1 MVTVMVGSASHPVS
15 DRLYGAFL
23 EDINMSVDGGLNA
36 NVVNN
41 YSFDGVYLKH
51 HSMRARGT
59 DRWRTQAD
67 PLRFWQFHGVSATSY
82 GTQTRGEHGQRIET
96 SCPAPPLHPNSRY
109 VRVTLPAGRRGAN
122 IENLGYNGGGRHA
135 GECAIAISQG
145 HRYDF
150 SVYVRPVA
158 GVVTLAVSVVN
169 ASGAALTDC
178 VELSCGGPGDADASS
193 ASAAAARACDTDD
206 TAHSNGWVRL
216 TCTLSGMASGLGK
229 LHIGLVP
236 GNGHL
241 GDCGYAGDGADAGEQ
256 RADGARADKDGMHT
270 DGVRADGVRADG
282 HHAGRVATAPT
293 AVSIAAPSISQSA
306 AQSAV
311 QLAAPAALSDTVI
324 DLDCVSL
331 MDADTWGAGDPKWRY
346 GRFRRDLVEAIAA
359 LKPAFLRFP
368 GGCITEGVTPGNEY
382 RWKDTV
388 GALYARRQQYNMWAF
403 RMPDGSSYSQS
414 YQIGFYEYFCLC
426 EDLGAKPLPTLFA
439 GMTCQSPYR
448 DPQSIPVDSDYFR
461 DVVVQDYL
469 DLIEFANGD
478 PDASRWARVRRDMGH
493 PAPFGLDMIGIG
505 NENYGEG
512 YMERFDAIAK
522 AIHECYPS
530 ILCVMSA
537 GLFPYHLSM
546 RRAWNHARDIAAGRG
561 EMLLACDPPL
571 AGSRVIVDEHS
582 YHTPEWFASQARRYD
597 GYPRDSAGVMVGEY
611 SANGYLAGRKQDNA
625 HANTW
630 ASALGE
636 AAFLTG
642 CERNSD
648 VVRMT
653 SYAPLLARVPGK
665 GWMQNLIEFDARTVM
680 PTLNAEVEQLFAT
693 HIGPMAYEC
702 ELGDAGHTRASKAA
716 VGRLFASATG
726 DESTRFIKLVNTGGD
741 RIDVTLDISF
751 GLRSLGARSRRDSCR
766 LRVVRL
772 CAAPEARN
780 VLGAEGV
787 SHRVVERREDT
798 FAMAGPPVR
807 FALGLPA
814 YSVTMVTVTL

>member
-51 HSMRARGT
+51 HSIRARGT

-109 VRVTLPAGRRGAN
+109 VRVTLPAGRHGAD
-122 IENLGYNGGGRHA
+122 IENLGYNGGDKHA

-193 ASAAAARACDTDD
+193 ASVAAARACDSDD

-236 GNGHL
+236 GNGHV

-256 RADGARADKDGMHT
+256 RADG
-270 DGVRADGVRADG
+270 VRADE
-282 HHAGRVATAPT
+282 HHAGRVATTPATVPT
-293 AVSIAAPSISQSA
+293 AAPSTAQSA
-306 AQSAV
+306 A
-311 QLAAPAALSDTVI
+311 QLAAPAALSDAVI

-448 DPQSIPVDSDYFR
+448 DPQSIPVNSEYFR

-478 PDASRWARVRRDMGH
+478 PDTSQWARVRRDMGH

-512 YMERFDAIAK
+512 YMERFDVIAE
-522 AIHECYPS
+522 AIHERYLS

-561 EMLLACDPPL
+561 RMLLACDPPL

-582 YHTPEWFASQARRYD
+582 YHTPQWFASQARRYD
-597 GYPRDSAGVMVGEY
+597 RYPRDSAGVMVGEY

-653 SYAPLLARVPGK
+653 SYAPLLAHAQGK
-665 GWMQNLIEFDARTVM
+665 GWMHNLIEFDARTVM
-680 PTLNAEVEQLFAT
+680 PTLNAEVGRLFAT

-702 ELGDAGHTRASKAA
+702 SFENRDGERGVAD
-716 VGRLFASATG
+716 RLFVSATG
-726 DESTRFIKLVNTGGD
+726 SEDTRFVKLVNTSAD
-741 RIDVTLDISF
+741 RIDITLDVSF
-751 GLRSLGARSRRDSCR
+751 GLRVLSSAPRNRSACK

-772 CAAPEARN
+772 SADPNARN
-780 VLGAEGV
+780 ELGVEGV
-787 SHRVVERREDT
+787 SSEAAERREDT

-807 FALGLPA
+807 FALGVPA
-814 YSVTMVTVTL
+814 YSVTVVTVSL

>member
-1 MVTVMVGSASHPVS
+1 M
-15 DRLYGAFL
+15 
-23 EDINMSVDGGLNA
+23 
-36 NVVNN
+36 
-41 YSFDGVYLKH
+41 
-51 HSMRARGT
+51 
-59 DRWRTQAD
+59 
-67 PLRFWQFHGVSATSY
+67 
-82 GTQTRGEHGQRIET
+82 
-96 SCPAPPLHPNSRY
+96 
-109 VRVTLPAGRRGAN
+109 
-122 IENLGYNGGGRHA
+122 
-135 GECAIAISQG
+135 
-145 HRYDF
+145 
-150 SVYVRPVA
+150 
-158 GVVTLAVSVVN
+158 
-169 ASGAALTDC
+169 
-178 VELSCGGPGDADASS
+178 
-193 ASAAAARACDTDD
+193 
-206 TAHSNGWVRL
+206 
-216 TCTLSGMASGLGK
+216 
-229 LHIGLVP
+229 
-236 GNGHL
+236 
-241 GDCGYAGDGADAGEQ
+241 
-256 RADGARADKDGMHT
+256 
-270 DGVRADGVRADG
+270 
-282 HHAGRVATAPT
+282 
-293 AVSIAAPSISQSA
+293 
-306 AQSAV
+306 
-311 QLAAPAALSDTVI
+311 SDTVI
-324 DLDCVSL
+324 DLDCVVL
-331 MDADTWGAGDPKWRY
+331 MDSDTWGAGDPKWRY

-368 GGCITEGVTPGNEY
+368 GGCIIEGVTPGNEY

-448 DPQSIPVDSDYFR
+448 DPQSIPVNSEYFR

-478 PDASRWARVRRDMGH
+478 PDASQWARVRRDMGH

-505 NENYGEG
+505 NENYGQG

-522 AIHECYPS
+522 AIHERYPS

-537 GLFPYHLSM
+537 GLFPYRLSM

-571 AGSRVIVDEHS
+571 AGSRIIVDEHS

-597 GYPRDSAGVMVGEY
+597 GYPRDSVGVMVGEY

-693 HIGPMAYEC
+693 HIGPMAYQC
-702 ELGDAGHTRASKAA
+702 ELGDAGHTRAGKA
-716 VGRLFASATG
+716 VGSRLFVSATG

-751 GLRSLGARSRRDSCR
+751 GLRSLGARPRRDSCR
-766 LRVVRL
+766 LHVVRL

-780 VLGAEGV
+780 VLGDEGV
-787 SHRVVERREDT
+787 SHRVAERREDT

>member
-1 MVTVMVGSASHPVS
+1 MVTIMVGSAAHPVS
-15 DRLYGAFL
+15 ERLYGAFL
-23 EDINMSVDGGLNA
+23 EDINMSIDGGLNA
-36 NVVNN
+36 NMVNN

-51 HSMRARGT
+51 SSMRARGA

-67 PLRFWQFHGVSATSY
+67 PLRFWRLNDVDATSC
-82 GTQTRGEHGQRIET
+82 GTQTRGEHGERVDTE
-96 SCPAPPLHPNSRY
+96 CPAPPLHKNSRY
-109 VRVTLPAGRRGAN
+109 VRIAFPVDCDHASL
-122 IENLGYNGGGRHA
+122 ENLGYTAGGTHA
-135 GECAIAISQG
+135 GDCAMAIEQG
-145 HRYDF
+145 HRYEF
-150 SVYVRPVA
+150 GVYARPVA
-158 GVVTLAVSVVN
+158 GAVTLTVSVID
-169 ASGAALTDC
+169 AADMPLTDC
-178 VELSCGGPGDADASS
+178 VTISCGGFSAEGGGAVSGDTGDHIADPGASTS
-193 ASAAAARACDTDD
+193 PIAPDEASD
-206 TAHSNGWVRL
+206 NGWIHL
-216 TCTLSGMASGLGK
+216 SCTLSGLVSGLGK
-229 LHIGLVP
+229 LHIGFAATA
-236 GNGHL
+236 GN
-241 GDCGYAGDGADAGEQ
+241 AGMDMSAVSVVDN
-256 RADGARADKDGMHT
+256 ADGIGSHDVVGLTHPPD
-270 DGVRADGVRADG
+270 
-282 HHAGRVATAPT
+282 P
-293 AVSIAAPSISQSA
+293 
-306 AQSAV
+306 
-311 QLAAPAALSDTVI
+311 APAVI

-331 MDADTWGAGDPKWRY
+331 MDTDTWGADDPKWRY

-448 DPQSIPVDSDYFR
+448 DPQSIPMDSEYFR

-478 PDASRWARVRRDMGH
+478 PDTSQWARVRRDMGH

-512 YMERFDAIAK
+512 YMERFDAIAE
-522 AIHECYPS
+522 AIHERYPS
-530 ILCVMSA
+530 IRCVMSA

-561 EMLLACDPPL
+561 RMLLACDPPL

-582 YHTPEWFASQARRYD
+582 YHTPQWFASQARRYD
-597 GYPRDSAGVMVGEY
+597 RYPRDSAGVMVGEY

-653 SYAPLLARVPGK
+653 SYAPLLAHAQGK
-665 GWMQNLIEFDARTVM
+665 GWMHNLIEFDARTVM
-680 PTLNAEVEQLFAT
+680 PTLNAEVERLFAT

-702 ELGDAGHTRASKAA
+702 SFENRDGERGVAD
-716 VGRLFASATG
+716 RLFVSATG
-726 DESTRFIKLVNTGGD
+726 SEDTRFVKLVNTSAD
-741 RIDVTLDISF
+741 RIDITLDVSF
-751 GLRSLGARSRRDSCR
+751 GLRVLSSAPRNRSACK

-772 CAAPEARN
+772 SADPNARN
-780 VLGAEGV
+780 ELGGDGV
-787 SHRVVERREDT
+787 SSEAAERREDT

-807 FALGLPA
+807 FALGVPA
-814 YSVTMVTVTL
+814 YSVTVVTVSL

>member
-1 MVTVMVGSASHPVS
+1 MGTMVTVMVGPASHPVS
-15 DRLYGAFL
+15 DRLYGASL

-36 NVVNN
+36 NVINN
-41 YSFDGVYLKH
+41 YSFDGVYLRH
-51 HSMRARGT
+51 RSMRARGA
-59 DRWRTQAD
+59 DRWRTEAD
-67 PLRFWQFHGVSATSY
+67 PLRFWRFNGVDATSC
-82 GTQTRGEHGQRIET
+82 GTQIRGEHGQRVET
-96 SCPAPPLHPNSRY
+96 ECPAPPLHRNSRY
-109 VRVTLPAGRRGAN
+109 VRISLPAGQDHAS
-122 IENLGYNGGGRHA
+122 IENLCYTAGGEHA
-135 GECAIAISQG
+135 GDCAMAIAQG

-150 SVYVRPVA
+150 GVYVRPVA
-158 GVVTLAVSVVN
+158 GTVGLRVSVVD
-169 ASGAALTDC
+169 AGGVPLTNH
-178 VELSCGGPGDADASS
+178 VTLSCGTALMVPDRYADDGEGDDGEGDDGANDAIGDSAGVEDVPDSS
-193 ASAAAARACDTDD
+193 GMPPAG
-206 TAHSNGWVRL
+206 GWIHL
-216 TCTLSGMASGLGK
+216 TCTLSGLVSGVGK
-229 LHIGLVP
+229 LHIGLGP
-236 GNGHL
+236 L
-241 GDCGYAGDGADAGEQ
+241 PQGAD
-256 RADGARADKDGMHT
+256 
-270 DGVRADGVRADG
+270 
-282 HHAGRVATAPT
+282 TAESDIQTPGDR
-293 AVSIAAPSISQSA
+293 
-306 AQSAV
+306 SAV
-311 QLAAPAALSDTVI
+311 APAAPASDTI
-324 DLDCVSL
+324 LDLDCVSL
-331 MDADTWGAGDPKWRY
+331 MDADAWGAGDSKWRY

-448 DPQSIPVDSDYFR
+448 DPQSIPVDSNYFR

-478 PDASRWARVRRDMGH
+478 PYASQWARVRRDMGH

-582 YHTPEWFASQARRYD
+582 YRTPEWFASQARRYD
-597 GYPRDSAGVMVGEY
+597 RYPRDSAGVMVGEY

-702 ELGDAGHTRASKAA
+702 QLGDIGHARAGKA
-716 VGRLFASATG
+716 VTDRLFVCATG

-787 SHRVVERREDT
+787 SHRAVERREDT

>member
-51 HSMRARGT
+51 HSMRVRGT

-109 VRVTLPAGRRGAN
+109 VRVTLPAGRRGAD
-122 IENLGYNGGGRHA
+122 IENLGYNGGGKHA
-135 GECAIAISQG
+135 GDCAIAIAQG

-150 SVYVRPVA
+150 GVYARPVA
-158 GVVTLAVSVVN
+158 GVMTLAVSVVN
-169 ASGAALTDC
+169 ASGVALTDC
-178 VELSCGGPGDADASS
+178 VTLSCSAPGNDLS
-193 ASAAAARACDTDD
+193 SAAAAGSCDPDD
-206 TAHSNGWVRL
+206 ADCINGWVHL
-216 TCTLSGMASGLGK
+216 TCTLSGLASGLGK
-229 LHIGLVP
+229 LHIGLIA
-236 GNGHL
+236 GEDRA
-241 GDCGYAGDGADAGEQ
+241 GDCASAGDGGNPGEGNAGDT
-256 RADGARADKDGMHT
+256 RGYRAHGYSAGLSGMVPDTADGRSGCTPRPAPA
-270 DGVRADGVRADG
+270 VRSG
-282 HHAGRVATAPT
+282 
-293 AVSIAAPSISQSA
+293 A
-306 AQSAV
+306 AQTDAQAISSTTGSGDIAIPV
-311 QLAAPAALSDTVI
+311 SDTVI
-324 DLDCVSL
+324 DLDCVVL
-331 MDADTWGAGDPKWRY
+331 MDSDTWGAGDPKWRY

-448 DPQSIPVDSDYFR
+448 DPQSIPVDSEYFR

-478 PDASRWARVRRDMGH
+478 PDASQWARVRRDMGH

-505 NENYGEG
+505 NENYGQG

-522 AIHECYPS
+522 AIHERYPS

-537 GLFPYHLSM
+537 GLFPYRLSM

-571 AGSRVIVDEHS
+571 AGSRIIVDEHS

-597 GYPRDSAGVMVGEY
+597 GYPRDSVGVMVGEY

-680 PTLNAEVEQLFAT
+680 PTLNAEVEQLFAK
-693 HIGPMAYEC
+693 HIGPMAYQC
-702 ELGDAGHTRASKAA
+702 ELGDAGHTRAGKA
-716 VGRLFASATG
+716 VGSRLFVSATG

-751 GLRSLGARSRRDSCR
+751 GLRSLGARPRRDSCR
-766 LRVVRL
+766 LHVVRL

-780 VLGAEGV
+780 VLGDEGV
-787 SHRVVERREDT
+787 SHRVAERREDT

>member
-51 HSMRARGT
+51 HSMRVRGT

-109 VRVTLPAGRRGAN
+109 VRVTLPAGRRGAD
-122 IENLGYNGGGRHA
+122 IENLGYNGGGKHA
-135 GECAIAISQG
+135 GDCAIAIAQG

-150 SVYVRPVA
+150 GVYARPVA
-158 GVVTLAVSVVN
+158 GVMTLAVSVVN
-169 ASGAALTDC
+169 ASGVALTDC
-178 VELSCGGPGDADASS
+178 VTLSCSAPGNDLSG
-193 ASAAAARACDTDD
+193 AAAAGACDPDD
-206 TAHSNGWVRL
+206 ADCINGWVHL
-216 TCTLSGMASGLGK
+216 TCTLSGLASGLGK
-229 LHIGLVP
+229 LHIGLIA
-236 GNGHL
+236 GEDRA
-241 GDCGYAGDGADAGEQ
+241 GDCASAGDGGNPGEGNAGDT
-256 RADGARADKDGMHT
+256 RGYRAHGYSAGLSGMVPDTADGRSGCAPRPAPA
-270 DGVRADGVRADG
+270 VR
-282 HHAGRVATAPT
+282 
-293 AVSIAAPSISQSA
+293 SSA
-306 AQSAV
+306 AQTDAQAV
-311 QLAAPAALSDTVI
+311 SSTTGSGDIAIPVSDTVI
-324 DLDCVSL
+324 DLDCVVL
-331 MDADTWGAGDPKWRY
+331 MDSDTWGAGDPKWRY

-448 DPQSIPVDSDYFR
+448 DPQSIPVNSEYFR

-478 PDASRWARVRRDMGH
+478 PDASQWARVRRDMGH

-505 NENYGEG
+505 NENYGQG

-522 AIHECYPS
+522 AIHERYPS

-537 GLFPYHLSM
+537 GLFPYRLSM

-571 AGSRVIVDEHS
+571 AGSRIIVDEHS

-597 GYPRDSAGVMVGEY
+597 GYPRDSVGVMVGEY

-693 HIGPMAYEC
+693 HIGQMAYQC
-702 ELGDAGHTRASKAA
+702 ELGDAGHTRAGKVAA
-716 VGRLFASATG
+716 GRLFVSATG

-751 GLRSLGARSRRDSCR
+751 GLRSLGARPRRDSCR
-766 LRVVRL
+766 LHVVRL

-780 VLGAEGV
+780 VLGDEGV
-787 SHRVVERREDT
+787 SHRVAERREDT
-798 FAMAGPPVR
+798 FAMAWPPVR

>member
-1 MVTVMVGSASHPVS
+1 MVGSASHPVS

-51 HSMRARGT
+51 HSMRVRGT

-109 VRVTLPAGRRGAN
+109 VRVTLPAGRRGAD
-122 IENLGYNGGGRHA
+122 IENLGYNGGGKHA

-158 GVVTLAVSVVN
+158 GVMTLAVSVVN
-169 ASGAALTDC
+169 ASGVALTDC
-178 VELSCGGPGDADASS
+178 VTLSCSAPGNDLS
-193 ASAAAARACDTDD
+193 SAAAAGSCDPDD
-206 TAHSNGWVRL
+206 ADCVNGWVHL
-216 TCTLSGMASGLGK
+216 TCTLSGLASGLGK
-229 LHIGLVP
+229 LHIGLTA
-236 GNGHL
+236 GEDRA
-241 GDCGYAGDGADAGEQ
+241 GDCASAGDGGNPGEGNAGDT
-256 RADGARADKDGMHT
+256 RGYRAHGYSAGLSGMVPDTADGQS
-270 DGVRADGVRADG
+270 GVAPRPAPAVR
-282 HHAGRVATAPT
+282 
-293 AVSIAAPSISQSA
+293 SSA
-306 AQSAV
+306 AQTDAQAISSTTGSGDIAIPV
-311 QLAAPAALSDTVI
+311 SDTVI
-324 DLDCVSL
+324 DLDCVVL
-331 MDADTWGAGDPKWRY
+331 MDSDTWGAGDPKWRY
-346 GRFRRDLVEAIAA
+346 GGFRRDLVEAIAA

-448 DPQSIPVDSDYFR
+448 DPQFIPVDSEYFR

-478 PDASRWARVRRDMGH
+478 PDASQWARVRRDMGH

-505 NENYGEG
+505 NENYGQG
-512 YMERFDAIAK
+512 YVERFDAIAK
-522 AIHECYPS
+522 AIHERYPS

-537 GLFPYHLSM
+537 GLFPYRLSM

-571 AGSRVIVDEHS
+571 AGSRIIVDEHS

-597 GYPRDSAGVMVGEY
+597 GYPRDSVGVMVGEY

-693 HIGPMAYEC
+693 HIGPMAYQC
-702 ELGDAGHTRASKAA
+702 DLGDAGHTRAGKA
-716 VGRLFASATG
+716 VGSRLFVSATG

-751 GLRSLGARSRRDSCR
+751 GLRSLGARPRRDSCR
-766 LRVVRL
+766 LHVVRL

-780 VLGAEGV
+780 VLGDEGV
-787 SHRVVERREDT
+787 SHRVAERREDT

>member
-1 MVTVMVGSASHPVS
+1 
-15 DRLYGAFL
+15 
-23 EDINMSVDGGLNA
+23 
-36 NVVNN
+36 
-41 YSFDGVYLKH
+41 
-51 HSMRARGT
+51 
-59 DRWRTQAD
+59 
-67 PLRFWQFHGVSATSY
+67 
-82 GTQTRGEHGQRIET
+82 
-96 SCPAPPLHPNSRY
+96 
-109 VRVTLPAGRRGAN
+109 
-122 IENLGYNGGGRHA
+122 
-135 GECAIAISQG
+135 
-145 HRYDF
+145 
-150 SVYVRPVA
+150 
-158 GVVTLAVSVVN
+158 
-169 ASGAALTDC
+169 
-178 VELSCGGPGDADASS
+178 
-193 ASAAAARACDTDD
+193 
-206 TAHSNGWVRL
+206 
-216 TCTLSGMASGLGK
+216 
-229 LHIGLVP
+229 
-236 GNGHL
+236 
-241 GDCGYAGDGADAGEQ
+241 
-256 RADGARADKDGMHT
+256 
-270 DGVRADGVRADG
+270 
-282 HHAGRVATAPT
+282 
-293 AVSIAAPSISQSA
+293 
-306 AQSAV
+306 
-311 QLAAPAALSDTVI
+311 
-324 DLDCVSL
+324 
-331 MDADTWGAGDPKWRY
+331 
-346 GRFRRDLVEAIAA
+346 
-359 LKPAFLRFP
+359 
-368 GGCITEGVTPGNEY
+368 
-382 RWKDTV
+382 
-388 GALYARRQQYNMWAF
+388 
-403 RMPDGSSYSQS
+403 MPDGSSYSQS

-478 PDASRWARVRRDMGH
+478 PDASQWARVRRDMGH

-597 GYPRDSAGVMVGEY
+597 RYPRDSAGVMVGEY

-702 ELGDAGHTRASKAA
+702 QLGDIGHARAGKA
-716 VGRLFASATG
+716 VTDRLFVCATG
-726 DESTRFIKLVNTGGD
+726 DESTRFIKLVNTGGVG
-741 RIDVTLDISF
+741 IDVTLDISF

-787 SHRVVERREDT
+787 SHRAVERREDT

>member
-51 HSMRARGT
+51 HSMRVRGT

-109 VRVTLPAGRRGAN
+109 VRVTLPTGRRGAD
-122 IENLGYNGGGRHA
+122 IENLGYNGGGKHA
-135 GECAIAISQG
+135 GECAIAIAQG

-150 SVYVRPVA
+150 GVYARPVA
-158 GVVTLAVSVVN
+158 GVMTLAVSVVN
-169 ASGAALTDC
+169 ASGVALTDC
-178 VELSCGGPGDADASS
+178 VTLSCSAPGNDLS
-193 ASAAAARACDTDD
+193 SAAAAGSCDPDD
-206 TAHSNGWVRL
+206 ADCINGWVHL
-216 TCTLSGMASGLGK
+216 TCTLSGLASGLGK
-229 LHIGLVP
+229 LHIGLIAGEDRV
-236 GNGHL
+236 
-241 GDCGYAGDGADAGEQ
+241 GDCASAGDGGKPGEGNAGDT
-256 RADGARADKDGMHT
+256 RGYRAHGYSAGLSGMVPDTADGQS
-270 DGVRADGVRADG
+270 GVAPRPAPAVRSSA
-282 HHAGRVATAPT
+282 APT
-293 AVSIAAPSISQSA
+293 NAQAVSSTTGSGDIAIP
-306 AQSAV
+306 V
-311 QLAAPAALSDTVI
+311 SDTVI
-324 DLDCVSL
+324 DLDCVVL
-331 MDADTWGAGDPKWRY
+331 MDSDTWGAGDPKWRY

-448 DPQSIPVDSDYFR
+448 DPQSIPVDSEYFR

-478 PDASRWARVRRDMGH
+478 PDTSQWARVRRDMGH

-505 NENYGEG
+505 NENYGQG

-522 AIHECYPS
+522 AIHEHYPS

-537 GLFPYHLSM
+537 GLFPYPFSM

-597 GYPRDSAGVMVGEY
+597 RYPRDSAGVMVGEY

-702 ELGDAGHTRASKAA
+702 ELGDVGHTRAGKAA
-716 VGRLFASATG
+716 ADRLFASATG

-780 VLGAEGV
+780 VLGAEGA
-787 SHRVVERREDT
+787 SHRAVERREDT

-814 YSVTMVTVTL
+814 YSVTMVAVTL

>member
-1 MVTVMVGSASHPVS
+1 MVGSASHPVS

-109 VRVTLPAGRRGAN
+109 VRVTLPAGRRGAD
-122 IENLGYNGGGRHA
+122 IENLGYNGDGKHA

-150 SVYVRPVA
+150 SVYARSVA
-158 GVVTLAVSVVN
+158 GVMTLAVSVVN
-169 ASGAALTDC
+169 ASGVALTDC
-178 VELSCGGPGDADASS
+178 VTLSCSAPGNDLS
-193 ASAAAARACDTDD
+193 SAAAAGSCDPDD
-206 TAHSNGWVRL
+206 ADCINGWVHL
-216 TCTLSGMASGLGK
+216 TCTLSGLASGLGK
-229 LHIGLVP
+229 LHIGLIA
-236 GNGHL
+236 GEDRA
-241 GDCGYAGDGADAGEQ
+241 GDCASAGDGGNPGEGNAGDT
-256 RADGARADKDGMHT
+256 RGYRAHGYSAGLSGMVPDTADGQS
-270 DGVRADGVRADG
+270 GVAPRPAPAVRSSA
-282 HHAGRVATAPT
+282 APT
-293 AVSIAAPSISQSA
+293 NAQAVSSTTGSGDIAIP
-306 AQSAV
+306 V
-311 QLAAPAALSDTVI
+311 SDTVI
-324 DLDCVSL
+324 DLDCVVL
-331 MDADTWGAGDPKWRY
+331 MDSDTWGAGDPKWRY

-448 DPQSIPVDSDYFR
+448 DPQSIPVDSEYFR

-478 PDASRWARVRRDMGH
+478 PDASQWARVRRDMGH

-505 NENYGEG
+505 NENYGQG

-522 AIHECYPS
+522 AIHERYPS

-537 GLFPYHLSM
+537 GLFPYRLSM

-571 AGSRVIVDEHS
+571 AGSRIIVDEHS

-597 GYPRDSAGVMVGEY
+597 GYPRDSVGVMVGEY

-693 HIGPMAYEC
+693 HIGPMAYQC
-702 ELGDAGHTRASKAA
+702 ELGDAGHTRAGKA
-716 VGRLFASATG
+716 VGSRLFVSATG

-751 GLRSLGARSRRDSCR
+751 GLRSLGARPRRDSCR
-766 LRVVRL
+766 LHVVRL

-780 VLGAEGV
+780 VLGDEGV
-787 SHRVVERREDT
+787 SHRVAERREDT

>member
-1 MVTVMVGSASHPVS
+1 MVGSASHPVS

-51 HSMRARGT
+51 HSMRVRGT
-59 DRWRTQAD
+59 DRWRTQGD

-109 VRVTLPAGRRGAN
+109 VRVTLPTGRRGAD
-122 IENLGYNGGGRHA
+122 IENLGYNGGGKHA
-135 GECAIAISQG
+135 GECAIAIAQG

-150 SVYVRPVA
+150 GVYARPVA
-158 GVVTLAVSVVN
+158 GVMTLAVSVVN
-169 ASGAALTDC
+169 ASGVALTDC
-178 VELSCGGPGDADASS
+178 VTLSCSAPGNDLS
-193 ASAAAARACDTDD
+193 SAAAAGSCDPDD
-206 TAHSNGWVRL
+206 AECINGWVHL
-216 TCTLSGMASGLGK
+216 TCTLSGLASGLGK
-229 LHIGLVP
+229 LHIGLIA
-236 GNGHL
+236 GEDRA
-241 GDCGYAGDGADAGEQ
+241 GDCASAGDGGNPGEGNAGDT
-256 RADGARADKDGMHT
+256 RGYRTHGYSAGLSGMVPDTADGQS
-270 DGVRADGVRADG
+270 GVAPRPAPAVRSSA
-282 HHAGRVATAPT
+282 APT
-293 AVSIAAPSISQSA
+293 DAQAVSSTTGSGDIAIP
-306 AQSAV
+306 V
-311 QLAAPAALSDTVI
+311 SDTVI
-324 DLDCVSL
+324 DLDCVVL
-331 MDADTWGAGDPKWRY
+331 MDSDTWGAGDPKWRY

-448 DPQSIPVDSDYFR
+448 DPQSIPVDSEYFR

-478 PDASRWARVRRDMGH
+478 PDASQWARVRRDMGH

-505 NENYGEG
+505 NENYGQG

-522 AIHECYPS
+522 AIHERYPS

-537 GLFPYHLSM
+537 GLFPYRLSM

-571 AGSRVIVDEHS
+571 AGSRIIVDEHS

-597 GYPRDSAGVMVGEY
+597 GYPRDSVGVMVGEY

-693 HIGPMAYEC
+693 HIGPMAYQC
-702 ELGDAGHTRASKAA
+702 ELGDAGHTRAGKA
-716 VGRLFASATG
+716 VGSRLFVSATG

-751 GLRSLGARSRRDSCR
+751 GLRSLGARPRRDSCR
-766 LRVVRL
+766 LHVVRL

-780 VLGAEGV
+780 VLGDEGV
-787 SHRVVERREDT
+787 SHRVAERREDT
-798 FAMAGPPVR
+798 FAMSGPPVR

>member
-51 HSMRARGT
+51 RSMRAHGT
-59 DRWRTQAD
+59 DRWRTQVD
-67 PLRFWQFHGVSATSY
+67 SLRFWQFHGVSATSY
-82 GTQTRGEHGQRIET
+82 GTETRGEHGQRIET
-96 SCPAPPLHPNSRY
+96 SCPAPPLHHNSRY
-109 VRVTLPAGRRGAN
+109 VRLTLPAGRHGAD
-122 IENLGYNGGGRHA
+122 IENLGYNGGGKHA
-135 GECAIAISQG
+135 GDCAIAINQG

-150 SVYVRPVA
+150 GVYVRPVA
-158 GVVTLAVSVVN
+158 GVMTLAVSVVN
-169 ASGAALTDC
+169 ASGVALTDC
-178 VELSCGGPGDADASS
+178 VTLSCSAPGNDLSG
-193 ASAAAARACDTDD
+193 AAAAGACDPDD
-206 TAHSNGWVRL
+206 ADCINGWVHL
-216 TCTLSGMASGLGK
+216 TCTLSGLASGLGK
-229 LHIGLVP
+229 LHIGLIA
-236 GNGHL
+236 GEDRA
-241 GDCGYAGDGADAGEQ
+241 GDCASAGDAYGNRTHSYQTGLSGTVPDT
-256 RADGARADKDGMHT
+256 ADGQS
-270 DGVRADGVRADG
+270 GVAPRPAPAVRSSA
-282 HHAGRVATAPT
+282 APT
-293 AVSIAAPSISQSA
+293 NAQAVSSTTGSGDIAIP
-306 AQSAV
+306 V
-311 QLAAPAALSDTVI
+311 SDTVI
-324 DLDCVSL
+324 DLDCVVL
-331 MDADTWGAGDPKWRY
+331 MDSDTWGADDPKWRY

-448 DPQSIPVDSDYFR
+448 DPQSIPVNSEYFR

-478 PDASRWARVRRDMGH
+478 PDTSQWARVRRDMGH

-512 YMERFDAIAK
+512 YMERFDVIAE
-522 AIHECYPS
+522 AIHERYPS

-561 EMLLACDPPL
+561 RMLLACDPPL

-582 YHTPEWFASQARRYD
+582 YHTPQWFASQARRYD
-597 GYPRDSAGVMVGEY
+597 RYPRDSAGVMVGEY

-653 SYAPLLARVPGK
+653 SYAPLLAHAQGK
-665 GWMQNLIEFDARTVM
+665 GWMHNLIEFDARTVM
-680 PTLNAEVEQLFAT
+680 PTLNAEVERLFAT

-702 ELGDAGHTRASKAA
+702 SFENRDGERGVDD
-716 VGRLFASATG
+716 RLFVSATG
-726 DESTRFIKLVNTGGD
+726 SEDTRFVKLVNTSAD
-741 RIDVTLDISF
+741 RIDVTLDVSF
-751 GLRSLGARSRRDSCR
+751 GLRVLSSAPRNRSACK
-766 LRVVRL
+766 LRMVRL
-772 CAAPEARN
+772 SADPNARN
-780 VLGAEGV
+780 ELGVDGV
-787 SHRVVERREDT
+787 SSEAAERREDT

-807 FALGLPA
+807 FALGVPA
-814 YSVTMVTVTL
+814 YSVTVVTVSL

>member
-109 VRVTLPAGRRGAN
+109 VRVTLPAGRRGAD
-122 IENLGYNGGGRHA
+122 IENLGYNGGGKYA
-135 GECAIAISQG
+135 GDCAIAIAQG

-150 SVYVRPVA
+150 GVYARPVA
-158 GVVTLAVSVVN
+158 GGMTLAVSVVN
-169 ASGAALTDC
+169 ASGVALTDC
-178 VELSCGGPGDADASS
+178 VTLSCSAPGNDLS
-193 ASAAAARACDTDD
+193 SAAAAGSCDPDD
-206 TAHSNGWVRL
+206 ADCINGWVHL
-216 TCTLSGMASGLGK
+216 TCTLSGLASGLGK
-229 LHIGLVP
+229 LHIGLIA
-236 GNGHL
+236 GEDRA
-241 GDCGYAGDGADAGEQ
+241 GDCASAGDGGKPGEGNAGDT
-256 RADGARADKDGMHT
+256 RGYRAHGYSAGLSGMVPDTADGQS
-270 DGVRADGVRADG
+270 GVAPRPAPAVRSSA
-282 HHAGRVATAPT
+282 APT
-293 AVSIAAPSISQSA
+293 NAQAISSTTGSGDIAIP
-306 AQSAV
+306 V
-311 QLAAPAALSDTVI
+311 SDTVI
-324 DLDCVSL
+324 DLDCVVL
-331 MDADTWGAGDPKWRY
+331 MDSDTWGAGDPKWRY

-448 DPQSIPVDSDYFR
+448 DPQSIPVDSEYFR

-478 PDASRWARVRRDMGH
+478 PDASQWARVRRDMGH

-505 NENYGEG
+505 NENYGQG

-522 AIHECYPS
+522 AIHERYPS

-537 GLFPYHLSM
+537 GLFPYRLSM

-571 AGSRVIVDEHS
+571 AGSRIIVDEHS

-597 GYPRDSAGVMVGEY
+597 GYPRDSVGVMVGEY

-693 HIGPMAYEC
+693 HIGPMAYQC
-702 ELGDAGHTRASKAA
+702 ELGDAGHTRAGKA
-716 VGRLFASATG
+716 VGSRLFVSATG

-751 GLRSLGARSRRDSCR
+751 GLRSLGARPRRDSCR
-766 LRVVRL
+766 LHVVRL

-780 VLGAEGV
+780 VLGDEGV
-787 SHRVVERREDT
+787 SHRVAERREDT

>member
-109 VRVTLPAGRRGAN
+109 VRVTLPAGRRGAD
-122 IENLGYNGGGRHA
+122 IENLGYNGGGKHA
-135 GECAIAISQG
+135 GDCAIAIAQG

-150 SVYVRPVA
+150 GVYARPVA
-158 GVVTLAVSVVN
+158 GVMTLAVSVVN
-169 ASGAALTDC
+169 ASGVALTDC
-178 VELSCGGPGDADASS
+178 VTLSCSAPGNDLS
-193 ASAAAARACDTDD
+193 SAAAAGSCDPDD
-206 TAHSNGWVRL
+206 ADCINGWVHL
-216 TCTLSGMASGLGK
+216 TCTLSGLASGLGK
-229 LHIGLVP
+229 LHIGLIA
-236 GNGHL
+236 GEDRA
-241 GDCGYAGDGADAGEQ
+241 GDCASAGDGGNPGEGNAGDT
-256 RADGARADKDGMHT
+256 RGYRAHGYSAGLSGMVPDTADGRSGCAPRPAPA
-270 DGVRADGVRADG
+270 VR
-282 HHAGRVATAPT
+282 
-293 AVSIAAPSISQSA
+293 SSA
-306 AQSAV
+306 AQTDAQAV
-311 QLAAPAALSDTVI
+311 SSTTGSGDIAIPVSDTVI
-324 DLDCVSL
+324 DLDCVVL
-331 MDADTWGAGDPKWRY
+331 MDSDTWGAGDPKWRY

-448 DPQSIPVDSDYFR
+448 DPQSIPVNSEYFR

-478 PDASRWARVRRDMGH
+478 PDASQWARVRRDMGH

-505 NENYGEG
+505 NENYGQG

-522 AIHECYPS
+522 AIHERYPS

-537 GLFPYHLSM
+537 GLFPYRLSM

-571 AGSRVIVDEHS
+571 AGSRIIVDEHS

-597 GYPRDSAGVMVGEY
+597 GYPRDSVGVMVGEY

-702 ELGDAGHTRASKAA
+702 ELGDAGHTRAGKAA
-716 VGRLFASATG
+716 AGRLFASATG

-772 CAAPEARN
+772 WAAPEARN

-787 SHRVVERREDT
+787 SHRAVERREDT

>member
-109 VRVTLPAGRRGAN
+109 VRVTLPAGRRGAD
-122 IENLGYNGGGRHA
+122 IENLGYNGGGKHA
-135 GECAIAISQG
+135 GDCAIAIAQG

-150 SVYVRPVA
+150 GVYARPVA
-158 GVVTLAVSVVN
+158 GVMTLAVSVVN
-169 ASGAALTDC
+169 ASGVALTDC
-178 VELSCGGPGDADASS
+178 VTLSCSAPGNDLS
-193 ASAAAARACDTDD
+193 SAAAAGSCDPDD
-206 TAHSNGWVRL
+206 ADCINGWVHL
-216 TCTLSGMASGLGK
+216 TCTLSGLASGLGK
-229 LHIGLVP
+229 LHIGLIA
-236 GNGHL
+236 GEDRA
-241 GDCGYAGDGADAGEQ
+241 GDCASAGDGGNPGEGNAGDT
-256 RADGARADKDGMHT
+256 RGYRAHGYSAGLSGMVPDTADGRSGCAPRPAPA
-270 DGVRADGVRADG
+270 VR
-282 HHAGRVATAPT
+282 
-293 AVSIAAPSISQSA
+293 SSA
-306 AQSAV
+306 AQTDAQAV
-311 QLAAPAALSDTVI
+311 SSTTGSGDIAIPVSDTVI
-324 DLDCVSL
+324 DLDCVVL
-331 MDADTWGAGDPKWRY
+331 MDSDTWGAGDPKWRY

-448 DPQSIPVDSDYFR
+448 DPQSIPVNSEYFR

-478 PDASRWARVRRDMGH
+478 PDASQWARVRRDMGH

-505 NENYGEG
+505 NENYGQG

-522 AIHECYPS
+522 AIHERYPS

-537 GLFPYHLSM
+537 GLFPYRLSM

-571 AGSRVIVDEHS
+571 AGSRIIVDEHS

-597 GYPRDSAGVMVGEY
+597 GYPRDSVGVMVGEY

-693 HIGPMAYEC
+693 HIGQMAYQC
-702 ELGDAGHTRASKAA
+702 ELGDAGHTRAGKVAA
-716 VGRLFASATG
+716 GRLFVSATG

-751 GLRSLGARSRRDSCR
+751 GLRSLGARPRRDSCR
-766 LRVVRL
+766 LHVVRL

-780 VLGAEGV
+780 VLGDEGV
-787 SHRVVERREDT
+787 SHRVAERREDT
-798 FAMAGPPVR
+798 FAMAWPPVR

>member
-51 HSMRARGT
+51 RSMRAHGT
-59 DRWRTQAD
+59 DRWRTQVD
-67 PLRFWQFHGVSATSY
+67 SLRFWQFHGVSATSY
-82 GTQTRGEHGQRIET
+82 GMETRGEHGQRIET
-96 SCPAPPLHPNSRY
+96 PCPAPPLHHNSRY
-109 VRVTLPAGRRGAN
+109 VRLTLPAGRHGAD
-122 IENLGYNGGGRHA
+122 IENLGYNGGGKHA
-135 GECAIAISQG
+135 GECAIAIDQG

-150 SVYVRPVA
+150 GVYARPVA
-158 GVVTLAVSVVN
+158 GVMALAVSVVN
-169 ASGAALTDC
+169 ASGVALTNC
-178 VELSCGGPGDADASS
+178 VTLSCS
-193 ASAAAARACDTDD
+193 APSNDLPSTAAGSCDPDDTDCI
-206 TAHSNGWVRL
+206 NGWVHL

-229 LHIGLVP
+229 LHIGLIA
-236 GNGHL
+236 GEDRA
-241 GDCGYAGDGADAGEQ
+241 GDCTSAGEAHGNRIHSYQTGLSGTVPDIADA
-256 RADGARADKDGMHT
+256 RS
-270 DGVRADGVRADG
+270 GV
-282 HHAGRVATAPT
+282 APGSAQ
-293 AVSIAAPSISQSA
+293 AVGSSA
-306 AQSAV
+306 AQTDTQAV
-311 QLAAPAALSDTVI
+311 SSTAGSGNVAIPVSDTVI
-324 DLDCVSL
+324 DLDCVVL

-448 DPQSIPVDSDYFR
+448 DPQSIPMNSEYFR

-478 PDASRWARVRRDMGH
+478 PDTSQWARVRRDMGH

-505 NENYGEG
+505 NENYGQG

-522 AIHECYPS
+522 AIHERYPS

-537 GLFPYHLSM
+537 GLFPYRLSM

-571 AGSRVIVDEHS
+571 AGSRIIVDEHS

-597 GYPRDSAGVMVGEY
+597 SYPRDSAGVMVGEY
-611 SANGYLAGRKQDNA
+611 SANGYLAGHKQDNA

-702 ELGDAGHTRASKAA
+702 ELGDAGHTRAGKAVA
-716 VGRLFASATG
+716 GRLFASATG

-751 GLRSLGARSRRDSCR
+751 GLRSLGARPRRDSCR

-787 SHRVVERREDT
+787 SHRVAERREDT

-814 YSVTMVTVTL
+814 YSVTVVTVTL

>member
-51 HSMRARGT
+51 HSMRVRGT

-109 VRVTLPAGRRGAN
+109 VRVTLPAGRRGAD
-122 IENLGYNGGGRHA
+122 IENLGYNGGGKHA
-135 GECAIAISQG
+135 GECAIAIAQG

-150 SVYVRPVA
+150 SVYARPVA
-158 GVVTLAVSVVN
+158 GVMTLAVSVVN
-169 ASGAALTDC
+169 ASGVALTDC
-178 VELSCGGPGDADASS
+178 VTLSCSAPGNDLSG
-193 ASAAAARACDTDD
+193 AAAAGACDPDD
-206 TAHSNGWVRL
+206 ADCNNGWVHL
-216 TCTLSGMASGLGK
+216 TCTLSGLASGLGK
-229 LHIGLVP
+229 LHIGLIAGEDRV
-236 GNGHL
+236 
-241 GDCGYAGDGADAGEQ
+241 GDCASAGDGGNPGEGNAGDT
-256 RADGARADKDGMHT
+256 RGYRAHGYSAGLSGMVPDTADGQS
-270 DGVRADGVRADG
+270 GVAPRPAPAVRSSA
-282 HHAGRVATAPT
+282 APT
-293 AVSIAAPSISQSA
+293 NAQAVSSTTGSGDIAIP
-306 AQSAV
+306 V
-311 QLAAPAALSDTVI
+311 SDTVI
-324 DLDCVSL
+324 DLDCVVL
-331 MDADTWGAGDPKWRY
+331 MDSDTWGAGDPKWRY

-448 DPQSIPVDSDYFR
+448 DPQSIPVNSEYFR

-478 PDASRWARVRRDMGH
+478 PDASQWARVRRDMGH

-505 NENYGEG
+505 NENYGQG

-522 AIHECYPS
+522 AIHERYPS

-537 GLFPYHLSM
+537 GLFPYRLSM

-571 AGSRVIVDEHS
+571 AGSRIIVDEHS

-597 GYPRDSAGVMVGEY
+597 GYPRDSVGVMVGEY

-693 HIGPMAYEC
+693 HIGPMAYQC
-702 ELGDAGHTRASKAA
+702 ELGDAGHTRAGKA
-716 VGRLFASATG
+716 VGSRLFVSATG

-751 GLRSLGARSRRDSCR
+751 GLRSLGARPRRDSCR
-766 LRVVRL
+766 LHVVRL

-780 VLGAEGV
+780 VLGDEGV
-787 SHRVVERREDT
+787 SHRVAERREDT